1 MRHLGGV
8 AAAVCALALLGPGA
22 AGTSAV
28 ANGMTEAR
36 PAAATAPARG
46 GSHGSTAAAQPALW
60 RTYDMIVNL
69 QNLPRTY
76 TCDELWY
83 EFHGILLQLGAWSYS
98 INVLPYHCS
107 PTPSGDMKSPDVQVH
122 FQLPFFL
129 QGPAAKNAT
138 AKAIERTV
146 RLSPGEPKTLHPA
159 DCELMQQISQ
169 TLLASL
175 PVKLDQQHFDC
186 AAAPRRAAA
195 FKVAVTLPVAV
206 AALNGAGSAASN
218 AGRAPH

>member
-8 AAAVCALALLGPGA
+8 AAAVCALVLGGPWM
-22 AGTSAV
+22 TITRAV
-28 ANGMTEAR
+28 AHGMPRTAAAA
-36 PAAATAPARG
+36 PAADAARG
-46 GSHGSTAAAQPALW
+46 GATAAQPALW

-69 QNLPRTY
+69 QKLPRTY

-98 INVLPYHCS
+98 INILPYHCS

-129 QGPAAKNAT
+129 QGPAAKYAT
-138 AKAIERTV
+138 AKAVERTI

-175 PVKLDQQHFDC
+175 PVRLDQQRFDC
-186 AAAPRRAAA
+186 SAAPRRAAG
-195 FKVAVTLPVAV
+195 FKVAVTLPVTV
-206 AALNGAGSAASN
+206 VALNGVPGAAPS
-218 AGRAPH
+218 AGRAPR

>member
-1 MRHLGGV
+1 MRRLGSL
-8 AAAVCALALLGPGA
+8 AAAVCALALIRSSV
-22 AGTSAV
+22 AGTSAM
-28 ANGMTEAR
+28 AHGATEAA
-36 PAAATAPARG
+36 PGAATTPAG
-46 GSHGSTAAAQPALW
+46 DGSQGKAAGAPALW

-98 INVLPYHCS
+98 INILPYHCS
-107 PTPSGDMKSPDVQVH
+107 PTPSGDMKSPDVQVR

-129 QGPAAKNAT
+129 QGPAVKYAT
-138 AKAIERTV
+138 AKAVERTI

-175 PVKLDQQHFDC
+175 PVRVDQQHFDC
-186 AAAPRRAAA
+186 AATPRRAAA
-195 FKVAVTLPVAV
+195 FKLAVTLPVAV
-206 AALNGAGSAASN
+206 AALNGAPAAASN
-218 AGRAPH
+218 AGRAPR